1 MTRFSAWNVIKN
13 GLNNQKGWDRQWQD
27 REPKDQYDVVIVGVT

>member
-13 GLNNQKGWDRQWQD
+13 GLSNQKGWDRQWQD